1 MGGNE
6 LCYVCDERFDG
17 RSAAQDC
24 GKCFKQVHKTKCAR
38 KIQSGP
44 TENHFI
50 YECKIC
56 QKSEV
61 SRPDGT
67 SHSTRHLDLDSGT
80 QAILAQM
87 KVQDEKM
94 NSKLDKQAEVLD
106 VLKTGVDQIKSRL
119 ESVEE
124 QADENSRRIY
134 ELETKNEALQKDL
147 NRCMDTINHMNEY
160 GRRNTLEIFGVPMVE
175 DENLF
180 EIIGDIGKVCNV
192 SINNSNIDAIHRDS
206 RKISNP
212 IVVKFV
218 QRELCNELKYKRQ
231 GKKISASQIGF
242 DGDHSRIFLNVL
254 LTKEKSYIAYK
265 ARLESKNL
273 KIKENILTHVWVDDA
288 SKIWIKKSPPKE
300 GNGAKTSSARYEIK
314 TIEDIS
320 EAIDKIKKSE

>member
-6 LCYVCDERFDG
+6 LCYVCKKSFDG

-24 GKCFKQVHKTKCAR
+24 GKCFKPVHKTKCAR
-38 KIQSGP
+38 KLQSGP

-50 YECKIC
+50 YECKNC
-56 QKSEV
+56 QDSEV
-61 SRPDGT
+61 SRPAGMLDVDST
-67 SHSTRHLDLDSGT
+67 SHLDNGT

-87 KVQDEKM
+87 KLQDEKM
-94 NSKLDKQAEVLD
+94 NSKLDKQAEVLHD
-106 VLKTGVDQIKSRL
+106 LKTGVEQIKSRL
-119 ESVEE
+119 ELVEE
-124 QADENSRRIY
+124 QADANTRRIHA
-134 ELETKNEALQKDL
+134 LETKNEALQKDL

-160 GRRNTLEIFGVPMVE
+160 GRRNTLEIFGVPSVE

-192 SINNSNIDAIHRDS
+192 SINKSNIDAIHRDP

-231 GKKISASQIGF
+231 GKKILASQIGY

-288 SKIWIKKSPPKE
+288 SKIWIKKSLPKE

-320 EAIDKIKKSE
+320 EAINKIKTE